1 MKGAPYFN
9 RLGWNELR
17 RVLAFALALAPL
29 FTLNLQAGG
38 WVEATLVNPN
48 GGKIYR
54 DATDQSEHLGTYPKG
69 ISMKVYDPPRK
80 GFYSIYLKKAWK
92 GAQYIWISEQD
103 ISLKSGPRSPQRK
116 PQNTSTNDAT
126 QNRESKNDVKAK
138 NWSIEPMLG
147 YSTSQFQQ
155 TGLNTTYS
163 MTAVTGQLNLRY
175 QFPESPLEMAA
186 DANYTLSSLSSSLPG
201 ITARYLRINGKGG
214 LGFDMGPLRIDILAG
229 LCWDSISV
237 SNDGFGYKPFILT
250 GVYPSATLNLGKKFA
265 LLAQARYFP
274 DFNNQMASLELVW
287 SLGILFRTSINHRI
301 TLLYSNSQLAYG
313 KLATAGVYLQAN
325 EFSLGYSF

>member
-17 RVLAFALALAPL
+17 RVLAFSLALAPM
-29 FTLNLQAGG
+29 FTFNLQAGG
-38 WVEATLVNPN
+38 WVEATLANPN

-54 DATDQSEHLGTYPKG
+54 EANDQSEQLGVYPKATR
-69 ISMKVYDPPRK
+69 MKVYAPPK
-80 GFYSIYLKKAWK
+80 NGFYSIYLKEAWK
-92 GAQYIWISEQD
+92 GTQYIWISEQD
-103 ISLKSGPRSPQRK
+103 IRLKNAAGAFQRK
-116 PQNTSTNDAT
+116 PQNTSTEDLTRNQDT
-126 QNRESKNDVKAK
+126 KKDEKPK
-138 NWSIEPMLG
+138 NWSIEPMIG
-147 YSTSQFQQ
+147 YSTSQLLQ

-175 QFPESPLEMAA
+175 QFPESPLEIAA
-186 DANYTLSSLSSSLPG
+186 DGNYTLNALSSSLPG

-214 LGFDMGPLRIDILAG
+214 LGFDMGPFRIDILAG
-229 LCWDSISV
+229 LCLDSLSV
-237 SNDGFGYKPFILT
+237 NNDGFGYKPFILS

-274 DFNNQMASLELVW
+274 DFNNQMTSLELVW
-287 SLGILFRTSINHRI
+287 SVGLWFRTTVNQKI
-301 TLLYSNSQLAYG
+301 TVLYTSSKLAYG
-313 KLATAGVYLQAN
+313 TLATAGMALQSN